1 MGKVQKS
8 TKVQIKFVQ
17 VTKKGENVLEGIP
30 MELDTE
36 NPQNVAGAICEAVLN
51 VKQLVVTKQLRLTG
65 FSFHRK
71 FEIHLKINERE
82 YVTMA
87 SVNKVHN
94 ILGYEQKSELTIQNK
109 PESVERFIT
118 TIFNIVRDEMAFKG
132 KINTPT
138 IDEVRKA
145 SAKLLNA

>member
-1 MGKVQKS
+1 
-8 TKVQIKFVQ
+8 
-17 VTKKGENVLEGIP
+17 

>member
-30 MELDTE
+30 MELETE
-36 NPQNVAGAICEAVLN
+36 SPQNVAGAICEAVLN

-71 FEIHLKINERE
+71 FEVHLKINERE
-82 YVTMA
+82 YVTLA
-87 SVNKVHN
+87 SVNGINHLFGDTFKA
-94 ILGYEQKSELTIQNK
+94 QLTIQNK
-109 PESVERFIT
+109 PESVERFIR
-118 TIFNIVRDEMAFKG
+118 TIEGIVYKEMKFKG
-132 KINTPT
+132 KILLPH